1 MVITLLALI
10 LAVLLFGAAAVRGAI
25 GKLLLFVA
33 LTIGLAIVIAWLGE
47 DGFTAM
53 LWVLLV
59 LCLVGWVVG
68 KSLEGSQPPKR
79 PRPNQHTYVS
89 TKKDPSTIAF
99 SDYRPSKA
107 EKKAMK
113 RTARGLGEA
122 DASEHSTA
130 DDPR

>member
-10 LAVLLFGAAAVRGAI
+10 LVVLLFGAAAVRGAI

-33 LTIGLAIVIAWLGE
+33 VTIGLAIVIAWLGE

-68 KSLEGSQPPKR
+68 KSLEGPPPPKR
-79 PRPNQHTYVS
+79 PRPNQHTYFS
-89 TKKDPSTIAF
+89 SKKDPSTITF

-113 RTARGLGEA
+113 RTARGLGEV